1 MAARKTKQPRSINL
15 ALQGG
20 GSHGAFTWGV
30 LDRLLDEPDLHIDS
44 ISGTSAGAMNGVA
57 LAHGMAQDG
66 AAGAKASLAR
76 FWRRISRLGSFGPMP
91 RTPLDRLAGRWN
103 LDRSPAYWA
112 FDLMSRFLSPYQFNP
127 FDWNPLHRTLD
138 ELIDFAALREKC
150 APRLFVTATNV
161 RSGKIK
167 VFKPEEL
174 SANVCMASACL
185 PFLYRAVEIDGEA
198 YWDGGYSGNPAIYPL
213 IYQTEVK
220 DVLIVQLNPL
230 SRDEVPQS
238 TTAIVDRL
246 NEVTFNAGLM
256 REMRAIDFVTRL
268 IEDGKLDEQHYKRIY
283 VHMIGGADDLDDL
296 GHSSKLNADWDFL
309 VYLRDIGRRDA
320 DRWLAA
326 HGDAIGQNS
335 SIDIREVFL

>member
-1 MAARKTKQPRSINL
+1 MAAAGGKPRSINL

-30 LDRLLDEPDLHIDS
+30 LDRLLEEPDLHIDA

-57 LAHGMAQDG
+57 LAHGMAHGGADG
-66 AAGAKASLAR
+66 AKRSLAQ
-76 FWRRISRLGSFGPMP
+76 FWRRISRMGSIGPMP

-103 LDRSPAYWA
+103 LDRSPAFWA
-112 FDLMSRFLSPYQFNP
+112 FDLMTRFLSPYQFNP

-138 ELIDFAALREKC
+138 ELFDFAALREKC

-167 VFKPEEL
+167 VFKPQEL
-174 SANVCMASACL
+174 TSDVCMASACL

-213 IYQTEVK
+213 IYQS
-220 DVLIVQLNPL
+220 DVRDVVIVQLNPL
-230 SRDEVPQS
+230 NRDEVPQS

-256 REMRAIDFVTRL
+256 REMRAIEFVTRL
-268 IEDGKLDEQHYKRIY
+268 IEEGKLDEQHYKRIF

-309 VYLRDIGRRDA
+309 LYLRDLGRKDA
-320 DRWLAA
+320 DRWLVD
-326 HGDAIGQNS
+326 HGDAIGQKS